1 MNNNDL
7 LDKFGKIVD
16 DYLRENE
23 VKLLVT
29 LPKDSMEATVQSNMQ
44 SSVFDLYILLYG
56 LTAVIENLIINEG
69 MLDGAK
75 TEQMLDAI
83 LELVKHDI
91 LEDVKEKTQD

>member
-56 LTAVIENLIINEG
+56 LMAVIENLIINEG

-75 TEQMLDAI
+75 TEQMLDSI
-83 LELVKHDI
+83 LGLVKHDI
-91 LEDVKEKTQD
+91 LEDVKEKTQG